1 MTRASFVILTVLLMV
16 SIAHAQDNGSCPE
29 GFSGPKCS
37 LCSNDLACSASTGNS
52 GATCNRDLPFLSS
65 SKVKSFVCNP
75 TGPDL
80 VVGLIAPDSLL
91 IQCHTMAG
99 GGSSGGVDVAAPP
112 NPVEDSAPALALA
125 PEVAAFSPP
134 VMLPFEGEASSPV
147 AVPPVIN
154 SDTGAPAPGLVVN
167 GTDISGLLDAAGQA
181 LAGKKRLLL
190 QDVAAAAAP
199 AGDPYCDIGFR
210 VQDPALQVQ
219 CKANDC
225 ALQVGSSTVS
235 CQKTTCECEGDPTCA
250 NNALVSSLINLVNGK
265 AELVCTP
272 GAAEDQTAP
281 CILKLQGLP
290 INEIQAN
297 CQAAECILAEDNGF
311 SGSNSTTPDVEPLA
325 PVPNLNINPIIAAIP
340 LMFLTLVVGFVGTYT
355 WMHRS
360 MWSASAATAAAAGG
374 TSGASSKHGKKVKTL
389 EFRDICVKVPMD
401 ATTSTRKHQALRQK
415 ALARHDTTH
424 ITIQTMGSG
433 GSHSFAGI
441 LSRQARHKLG
451 FKGSEDDLQLSP
463 QEELAAVAASESQ
476 DLASAADFVSQ
487 LHGNPEAG
495 MWTVVEDCT
504 GITSAGEVVGVLGPS
519 GCGKT
524 TLLTSIV
531 GSSLELGATA
541 LMTGAVLIDGVPRQG
556 QDVAYVPQADTLIPT
571 LTVAECVRY
580 SALLRL
586 PRSTPID
593 QVHSRVA
600 RVLGELGLSHVADS
614 PVGGSGN
621 IRGVSGGE
629 RRRVTI
635 GMELVTDPSIIV
647 LDEPTSGLD
656 SYTAINLIRSLR
668 TVAAGG
674 RVVIA
679 SLHQPSKD
687 MFYALDSVI
696 LMGHGRMLFK
706 GRPEEAESA
715 LSIAGVPCPGDT
727 AVAEHMLKVAS
738 NPVDIK
744 AMLKMKYKS
753 SSAALNTL
761 GGNHTGMKSASAPGV
776 VDVAAAAAA
785 AAAAAKI
792 DSASATASPTADGTA
807 HALTT
812 ISQQDTDGNV
822 EAATPPEQ
830 RSLGINESLSF
841 SSVAVEKPP
850 RPAGFA
856 RQLAVMFWRTSMDII
871 RNPTLL
877 VLHVGIAAIVGVLN
891 GAIFY
896 QVEPTFSGVQ
906 NRMGATF
913 FALAL
918 LAFTSLTTVDLLM
931 NERNVVMR
939 EVRSG
944 YYGPVAYLL
953 SKLALDGML
962 LRAIPA
968 IVFWAPFYYMT
979 GFRSGAPYAATYVF
993 TMVAF
998 NCCIGALSM
1007 AVTVGCN
1014 TAGQAAFVM
1023 NFTLLFMLVFTGFLV
1038 KISSVTPVLA
1048 WIHFLSPFFY
1058 AFEAMLSTELNGQ
1071 SIDFAYQPTPDVPV
1085 TIIPDLKGETF
1096 LTSLGLST
1104 TNTTRDIGV
1113 LVALYVAFMAL
1124 ALGLF
1129 LFKMP
1134 RSSNAAAAKAAKKAA
1149 GAAGTATVQAPRTSV
1164 AVTETGQE
1172 KVDDQ
1177 LHHTTYI

>member
-1 MTRASFVILTVLLMV
+1 
-16 SIAHAQDNGSCPE
+16 
-29 GFSGPKCS
+29 
-37 LCSNDLACSASTGNS
+37 LCANDLACSASTGNG
-52 GATCNRDLPFLSS
+52 GATCNKDFPFLAS
-65 SKVKSFVCNP
+65 SKVKSYACNP
-75 TGPDL
+75 TAPDL
-80 VVGLIAPDSLL
+80 VVGLIVPDSLL

-99 GGSSGGVDVAAPP
+99 SDGGGDAAAPP
-112 NPVEDSAPALALA
+112 TTGVEAPAPG
-125 PEVAAFSPP
+125 PEVVSFSPP
-134 VMLPFEGEASSPV
+134 AASPPQEV
-147 AVPPVIN
+147 AVPPVAV
-154 SDTGAPAPGLVVN
+154 SPTTDSGSATGGAPAPGPSGLLVN
-167 GTDISGLLDAAGQA
+167 GTDISGLLDAAGEA
-181 LAGKKRLLL
+181 LAGRKRLLL
-190 QDVAAAAAP
+190 QEAAP
-199 AGDPYCDIGFR
+199 PPATETGEPYCDIGFR

-235 CQKTTCECEGDPTCA
+235 CAKTTCECEGDPTCSG
-250 NNALVSSLINLVNGK
+250 NGLVSGLITLVNGK
-265 AELVCTP
+265 AELICTP
-272 GAAEDQTAP
+272 GAAGEPAP
-281 CILKLQGLP
+281 CTLKLQGLP

-297 CQAAECILAEDNGF
+297 CMASECIIPEDSGF
-311 SGSNSTTPDVEPLA
+311 NGSNSTTPEVEFVPE
-325 PVPNLNINPIIAAIP
+325 PVQNLNINPVIAAIP
-340 LMFLTLVVGFVGTYT
+340 LMFLTAVVGFVGTYT

-360 MWSASAATAAAAGG
+360 MWSASAAAAGAG
-374 TSGASSKHGKKVKTL
+374 GGSASGAASKHGKKVKTL

-401 ATTSTRKHQALRQK
+401 TTTSTKKHQALRQK

-424 ITIQTMGSG
+424 IMQTTSSG
-433 GSHSFAGI
+433 GGSLSIAGI
-441 LSRQARHKLG
+441 LSRQARYKLG
-451 FKGSEDDLQLSP
+451 FKGSDDDLQLSP
-463 QEELAAVAASESQ
+463 QEEVAAMAASESQ
-476 DLASAADFVSQ
+476 DLTSAADFVSQ
-487 LHGNPEAG
+487 LHGNPETG
-495 MWTVVEDCT
+495 TWTVVEDCN
-504 GITSAGEVVGVLGPS
+504 GVASAGEVVGVLGPS

-531 GSSLELGATA
+531 GSSLELGSTA
-541 LMTGAVLIDGVPRQG
+541 LMTGAVLIDGIPRQG

-586 PRSTPID
+586 PRNTPIE

-600 RVLGELGLSHVADS
+600 SVLEELGLSHVADS

-706 GRPEEAESA
+706 GRPEEAEAA
-715 LSIAGVPCPGDT
+715 LAAAGLPCPADT

-738 NPVDIK
+738 NPADIK
-744 AMLKMKYKS
+744 AMLRLKFKS

-761 GGNHTGMKSASAPGV
+761 SGKDITPVGV
-776 VDVAAAAAA
+776 VAVGAATTTVGD
-785 AAAAAKI
+785 KLNGGV
-792 DSASATASPTADGTA
+792 SATASPTPVSVGVDGTA
-807 HALTT
+807 LNSPTVD
-812 ISQQDTDGNV
+812 SNMM
-822 EAATPPEQ
+822 EAASPPQQ
-830 RSLGINESLSF
+830 RSLSDSLSF
-841 SSVAVEKPP
+841 SNVAVEPPP

-856 RQLAVMFWRTSMDII
+856 RQLAVMFWRTSMDIM

-877 VLHVGIAAIVGVLN
+877 FLHVGIAAVVGILN

-896 QVEPTFSGVQ
+896 QVEPDFSGVQ

-931 NERNVVMR
+931 NERSVVMR

-979 GFRSGAPYAATYVF
+979 GFRSGSAYAATYVF

-1007 AVTVGCN
+1007 AVTVGCD

-1038 KISSVTPVLA
+1038 KISSVTPVLR
-1048 WIHFLSPFFY
+1048 WIHYLSPFFY

-1071 SIDFAYQPTPDVPV
+1071 LIDFAYQPTPDVPV
-1085 TIIPDLKGETF
+1085 TVIPNLKGETF

-1104 TNTTRDIGV
+1104 TQTTMDIGI
-1113 LVALYVAFMAL
+1113 LVALYVAFMVL

-1129 LFKMP
+1129 LYKMP
-1134 RSSNAAAAKAAKKAA
+1134 RNSNSAAAKKAA
-1149 GAAGTATVQAPRTSV
+1149 K
-1164 AVTETGQE
+1164 E
-1172 KVDDQ
+1172 KVAKETAPSKTPGA
-1177 LHHTTYI
+1177 LI

>member
-1 MTRASFVILTVLLMV
+1 M
-16 SIAHAQDNGSCPE
+16 
-29 GFSGPKCS
+29 
-37 LCSNDLACSASTGNS
+37 
-52 GATCNRDLPFLSS
+52 
-65 SKVKSFVCNP
+65 KSYVCNP

-91 IQCHTMAG
+91 IQCHTLA
-99 GGSSGGVDVAAPP
+99 GGSSSGDGIAAAPP
-112 NPVEDSAPALALA
+112 TPVEDSLPAPA
-125 PEVAAFSPP
+125 PGSEVVAFSPP
-134 VMLPFEGEASSPV
+134 DISSPEGGASPP
-147 AVPPVIN
+147 AVPPV
-154 SDTGAPAPGLVVN
+154 TGDATEAPAAAPALVVN

-190 QDVAAAAAP
+190 QDITAAAGA
-199 AGDPYCDIGFR
+199 PYCDIGFQ

-250 NNALVSSLINLVNGK
+250 NNGLVSGLINLVNGK
-265 AELVCTP
+265 AELICTP
-272 GAAEDQTAP
+272 GAAGEQTAP
-281 CILKLQGLP
+281 CTLTLQGLP

-297 CQAAECILAEDNGF
+297 CQAAECIVAEDNGF
-311 SGSNSTTPDVEPLA
+311 SGSNSTTPEEQPPPA
-325 PVPNLNINPIIAAIP
+325 IPNLSINPVIAAIP

-360 MWSASAATAAAAGG
+360 MWSASAATAAIASGTGAA
-374 TSGASSKHGKKVKTL
+374 ASKHSRKVKKL
-389 EFRDICVKVPMD
+389 EFSDICVKVPMD
-401 ATTSTRKHQALRQK
+401 ATTSTRKHQAVRQK
-415 ALARHDTTH
+415 ALARHGTMDASIETT
-424 ITIQTMGSG
+424 GSG
-433 GSHSFAGI
+433 GSHSLAGI
-441 LSRQARHKLG
+441 FTRHRLG
-451 FKGSEDDLQLSP
+451 FKAPDDDLQLSP
-463 QEELAAVAASESQ
+463 QEKLAAMAASESE
-476 DLASAADFVSQ
+476 DLTSAADFVSQ

-495 MWTVVEDCT
+495 TWTVVEDCT
-504 GITSAGEVVGVLGPS
+504 GIASAGEVVGVLGPS

-531 GSSLELGATA
+531 GSSLELGASA
-541 LMTGAVLIDGVPRQG
+541 LMTGTVLIDGVPRQG

-600 RVLGELGLSHVADS
+600 GVLEELGLSHVADS

-715 LSIAGVPCPGDT
+715 LSAAGVPCPEDT

-738 NPVDIK
+738 NPADIK
-744 AMLKMKYKS
+744 AMLKIKYNS
-753 SSAALNTL
+753 SSAALHTL
-761 GGNHTGMKSASAPGV
+761 GNTQDGGVTSGGVASGGV
-776 VDVAAAAAA
+776 AIDAAAAALD
-785 AAAAAKI
+785 KI
-792 DSASATASPTADGTA
+792 NEDAYATPSSIDDDTDYAY
-807 HALTT
+807 TT
-812 ISQQDTDGNV
+812 KTSQHHTDGNM
-822 EAATPPEQ
+822 EAASPPEQ
-830 RSLGINESLSF
+830 RTLSLNET
-841 SSVAVEKPP
+841 SSSNVAITNPP
-850 RPAGFA
+850 RPPGFA
-856 RQLAVMFWRTSMDII
+856 RQLAVMFWRTFMDII

-877 VLHVGIAAIVGVLN
+877 ILHVGIAAIVGVLN

-931 NERNVVMR
+931 NERSVVMR

-962 LRAIPA
+962 LRVIPA
-968 IVFWAPFYYMT
+968 VVFWVPFYYMT
-979 GFRSGAPYAATYVF
+979 GFRTGSAYAATYVF
-993 TMVAF
+993 TMVSF

-1007 AVTVGCN
+1007 AVTIGCN

-1058 AFEAMLSTELNGQ
+1058 AFEAMLGTELNGQ
-1071 SIDFAYQPTPDVPV
+1071 FVDFAYQPTPDVPV

-1104 TNTTRDIGV
+1104 TKITRDIAV
-1113 LVALYVAFMAL
+1113 LLALYVAFMLLAL
-1124 ALGLF
+1124 ALF
-1129 LFKMP
+1129 LIKMP
-1134 RSSNAAAAKAAKKAA
+1134 RSSNSAAAGAAKKAA
-1149 GAAGTATVQAPRTSV
+1149 AAGTAMVQTPA
-1164 AVTETGQE
+1164 AGQE
-1172 KVDDQ
+1172 KGSDS
-1177 LHHTTYI
+1177 T

>member
-1 MTRASFVILTVLLMV
+1 
-16 SIAHAQDNGSCPE
+16 
-29 GFSGPKCS
+29 
-37 LCSNDLACSASTGNS
+37 
-52 GATCNRDLPFLSS
+52 
-65 SKVKSFVCNP
+65 
-75 TGPDL
+75 
-80 VVGLIAPDSLL
+80 VGLFEPDSLL
-91 IQCHTMAG
+91 IQCHTLAE
-99 GGSSGGVDVAAPP
+99 GSSSGVGVAAAPATS
-112 NPVEDSAPALALA
+112 VEDSAPAPSPAS
-125 PEVAAFSPP
+125 EVVAFSPS
-134 VMLPFEGEASSPV
+134 EGGASPPV
-147 AVPPVIN
+147 AVPPVAGN
-154 SDTGAPAPGLVVN
+154 DAEALAPDPAPAPALVVN

-190 QDVAAAAAP
+190 QEVAAAAA
-199 AGDPYCDIGFR
+199 GEPYCDISFR

-225 ALQVGSSTVS
+225 TLQVGSSDVT
-235 CQKTTCECEGDPTCA
+235 CQNTTCECEGDPTCA
-250 NNALVSSLINLVNGK
+250 DNALISSLVTLVDGK
-265 AELVCTP
+265 AELLCTP
-272 GAAEDQTAP
+272 EVAGEQTAS
-281 CILKLQGLP
+281 CTLKLQGLP
-290 INEIQAN
+290 INEIQAD
-297 CQAAECILAEDNGF
+297 CEASECIIPEDSGF
-311 SGSNSTTPDVEPLA
+311 SGSNSTTPDEEPPPA
-325 PVPNLNINPIIAAIP
+325 IPNLYINPVIAAIP
-340 LMFLTLVVGFVGTYT
+340 LMFLTLVVGFVGSYT

-360 MWSASAATAAAAGG
+360 MWSASAAAAAAAAPGSTG
-374 TSGASSKHGKKVKTL
+374 PAAPKHSKKVKTL

-401 ATTSTRKHQALRQK
+401 ATTATKKHQALRQK
-415 ALARHDTTH
+415 ALARHGTMHSGTKTTD
-424 ITIQTMGSG
+424 SG
-433 GSHSFAGI
+433 GLHSLAGI
-441 LSRQARHKLG
+441 LSRQARHRLG
-451 FKGSEDDLQLSP
+451 FKGSDDDLQLSP
-463 QEELAAVAASESQ
+463 QEKVAAMAASESQ
-476 DLASAADFVSQ
+476 DSTSAADFVSQ

-495 MWTVVEDCT
+495 TWTVIEDCT
-504 GITSAGEVVGVLGPS
+504 GIASAGEVVGVLGPS

-531 GSSLELGATA
+531 GSALELGASA
-541 LMTGAVLIDGVPRQG
+541 LMYGAVLIDGVPRQG

-571 LTVAECVRY
+571 LTVAECIRY

-593 QVHSRVA
+593 QIHSRVA
-600 RVLGELGLSHVADS
+600 GVLEELGLSHVADS

-687 MFYALDSVI
+687 MFYALDSVV
-696 LMGHGRMLFK
+696 LMGHGRILFR

-715 LSIAGVPCPGDT
+715 LSTAGVPCPKDT

-744 AMLKMKYKS
+744 AMFKMKYKR

-761 GGNHTGMKSASAPGV
+761 GENQDGFKTGRLSGGV
-776 VDVAAAAAA
+776 AVSAAATAAEA
-785 AAAAAKI
+785 DAVNKVNGG
-792 DSASATASPTADGTA
+792 ASGTTSSTDDGTVC
-807 HALTT
+807 ALTKT
-812 ISQQDTDGNV
+812 SQENTDANM
-822 EAATPPEQ
+822 EAASPPEQ
-830 RSLGINESLSF
+830 RSLSLNESSSF
-841 SSVAVEKPP
+841 SNVAVEKTR
-850 RPAGFA
+850 RPAGFT
-856 RQLAVMFWRTSMDII
+856 RQLAVMFWRTFMDII

-877 VLHVGIAAIVGVLN
+877 ILHVVLAAIVGVLN

-962 LRAIPA
+962 LRVIPA

-979 GFRSGAPYAATYVF
+979 GFRTGSVYAAMYLF
-993 TMVAF
+993 TMISF

-1007 AVTVGCN
+1007 AVTIGCN

-1058 AFEAMLSTELNGQ
+1058 AFEAMMSTELNGQ
-1071 SIDFAYQPTPDVPV
+1071 FVDFAYQPTPDVPV
-1085 TIIPDLKGETF
+1085 TVIPDLKGETF
-1096 LTSLGLST
+1096 LTSLGLT
-1104 TNTTRDIGV
+1104 TTKTTRDIGV
-1113 LVALYVAFMAL
+1113 LVALYVAFMVL
-1124 ALGLF
+1124 ALVLF
-1129 LFKMP
+1129 LIKMP
-1134 RSSNAAAAKAAKKAA
+1134 RSSNSAAAKKAA
-1149 GAAGTATVQAPRTSV
+1149 VVQTPTIAAAAPATR
-1164 AVTETGQE
+1164 QE
-1172 KVDDQ
+1172 KGRDQ
-1177 LHHTTYI
+1177 T

>member
-1 MTRASFVILTVLLMV
+1 M
-16 SIAHAQDNGSCPE
+16 
-29 GFSGPKCS
+29 CS
-37 LCSNDLACSASTGNS
+37 SDEACSTSTGNS
-52 GATCNRDLPFLSS
+52 GATCNRDFPFTSS
-65 SKVKSFVCNP
+65 SKVKSYVCNP
-75 TGPDL
+75 TAPDL
-80 VVGLIAPDSLL
+80 VLGLIAPNSLL
-91 IQCHTMAG
+91 IQCHTLAGELFTGG
-99 GGSSGGVDVAAPP
+99 GGSLATAPPTLVEEASAPAPEVVSFSPPATAPVVAGASPPVAVAAAPP
-112 NPVEDSAPALALA
+112 
-125 PEVAAFSPP
+125 
-134 VMLPFEGEASSPV
+134 
-147 AVPPVIN
+147 
-154 SDTGAPAPGLVVN
+154 TAPAPGPASGGLVVN
-167 GTDISGLLDAAGQA
+167 GTDISGLLNEAGQA
-181 LAGKKRLLL
+181 LGRKRLLL
-190 QDVAAAAAP
+190 QAVAPPAAE
-199 AGDPYCDIGFR
+199 AGAPYCEIGFK
-210 VQDPALQVQ
+210 VEDPALQVQ
-219 CKANDC
+219 CRANDC
-225 ALQVGSSTVS
+225 ALQVGSSTVT
-235 CQKTTCECEGDPTCA
+235 CQQTTCECEGDPTCA
-250 NNALVSSLINLVNGK
+250 NNGLIASLATLVNGK
-265 AELVCTP
+265 AELICTP
-272 GAAEDQTAP
+272 GAANEPAP
-281 CILKLQGLP
+281 CTLKLAGLP
-290 INEIQAN
+290 INEIEAQ
-297 CQAAECILAEDNGF
+297 CQASECIVPEDNGF
-311 SGSNSTTPDVEPLA
+311 NGSNSTTPEVVPPPA
-325 PVPNLNINPIIAAIP
+325 VPNLNINPIIAAIP
-340 LMFLTLVVGFVGTYT
+340 LMFLTVIVGFVGTYT

-360 MWSASAATAAAAGG
+360 MWSASAAAAAAAGAG
-374 TSGASSKHGKKVKTL
+374 GAGAASKHGKKVKTL
-389 EFRDICVKVPMD
+389 EFKDICVKVPMD
-401 ATTSTRKHQALRQK
+401 VTTSTKKHQALRQK
-415 ALARHDTTH
+415 ALARHDTMH
-424 ITIQTMGSG
+424 ITTQTTPSG
-433 GSHSFAGI
+433 GGTRSSLAGI
-441 LSRQARHKLG
+441 LSRQARYKLG
-451 FKGSEDDLQLSP
+451 FKGSEEDLQLSP
-463 QEELAAVAASESQ
+463 QEERAAMAAAESE
-476 DLASAADFVSQ
+476 DLTSAADFVSQ

-495 MWTVVEDCT
+495 TWTVVEDCT
-504 GITSAGEVVGVLGPS
+504 GIASAGEVVGVLGPS

-531 GSSLELGATA
+531 GSSLELGSTA
-541 LMTGAVLIDGVPRQG
+541 LMTGAVLIDGLPRQG

-586 PRSTPID
+586 PRNTPID
-593 QVHSRVA
+593 QVHYRVA
-600 RVLGELGLSHVADS
+600 GVLEELGLSHVADS

-635 GMELVTDPSIIV
+635 GMELVTDPAIIV

-706 GRPEEAESA
+706 GRPEEAEAA
-715 LSIAGVPCPGDT
+715 LAMAGVPCPEDT
-727 AVAEHMLKVAS
+727 AIAEFMLKVAS
-738 NPVDIK
+738 NPADIK

-761 GGNHTGMKSASAPGV
+761 GGGAANDFKSGGGGV
-776 VDVAAAAAA
+776 GVGAVVESKIYGGVLPAA
-785 AAAAAKI
+785 
-792 DSASATASPTADGTA
+792 ASPTADGRA
-807 HALTT
+807 VALST
-812 ISQQDTDGNV
+812 SLNNADGNM
-822 EAATPPEQ
+822 EAASPPEQ
-830 RSLGINESLSF
+830 RTLSLEDSKSF
-841 SSVAVEKPP
+841 SNVAVEKPH
-850 RPAGFA
+850 RSAGFA
-856 RQLAVMFWRTSMDII
+856 RQLAVMFWRTSMDIM

-877 VLHVGIAAIVGVLN
+877 MLHVGIAAIVGVLN

-896 QVEPTFSGVQ
+896 QVEPDFSGVQ

-979 GFRSGAPYAATYVF
+979 GFRSGAAYAATYVF

-1071 SIDFAYQPTPDVPV
+1071 LIDFAYQPTPDVPV
-1085 TIIPDLKGETF
+1085 TVIPDLKGETF

-1104 TNTTRDIGV
+1104 TNTTRDLGV

-1134 RSSNAAAAKAAKKAA
+1134 RSSNSAAAKAAKKAA
-1149 GAAGTATVQAPRTSV
+1149 KKAGAGAAAPPAAV
-1164 AVTETGQE
+1164 AGQE
-1172 KVDDQ
+1172 KGGHV
-1177 LHHTTYI
+1177 

>member
-1 MTRASFVILTVLLMV
+1 
-16 SIAHAQDNGSCPE
+16 
-29 GFSGPKCS
+29 
-37 LCSNDLACSASTGNS
+37 
-52 GATCNRDLPFLSS
+52 
-65 SKVKSFVCNP
+65 VKSYVCNP
-75 TGPDL
+75 TGPEL
-80 VVGLIAPDSLL
+80 VVGLIVPDSLL

-99 GGSSGGVDVAAPP
+99 ESAGGGGVAATPP
-112 NPVEDSAPALALA
+112 TPIEEPLAPAPA
-125 PEVAAFSPP
+125 PVAVAAFSPP
-134 VMLPFEGEASSPV
+134 ALIPSPEGGASPPAAV
-147 AVPPVIN
+147 AVPPTTEEI
-154 SDTGAPAPGLVVN
+154 TGAPAPGPSGGILVN
-167 GTDISGLLDAAGQA
+167 GTDITGLLNDAGQV
-181 LAGKKRLLL
+181 LAGRKRLLL
-190 QDVAAAAAP
+190 QDTGA
-199 AGDPYCDIGFR
+199 PYCDIGFR
-210 VQDPALQVQ
+210 VQNPALQVQ

-235 CQKTTCECEGDPTCA
+235 CKKTTCECEGDPTCS
-250 NNALVSSLINLVNGK
+250 NNALVTSLITLVNGE
-265 AELVCTP
+265 AELICIPAAAGTVARCT
-272 GAAEDQTAP
+272 
-281 CILKLQGLP
+281 LKLEGLP
-290 INEIQAN
+290 INEIQAD
-297 CQAAECILAEDNGF
+297 CQASECIIPEDNGF
-311 SGSNSTTPDVEPLA
+311 NGSNSTTPEV
-325 PVPNLNINPIIAAIP
+325 VPPPAVKNLNINPIIAAIP

-355 WMHRS
+355 YTHRS
-360 MWSASAATAAAAGG
+360 MWSASAAAAAA
-374 TSGASSKHGKKVKTL
+374 SAAPGAASKDGKKVKTL

-401 ATTSTRKHQALRQK
+401 TTTATKKHQALRQK
-415 ALARHDTTH
+415 ALARHDTMH
-424 ITIQTMGSG
+424 INMQAMGSG
-433 GSHSFAGI
+433 GSRSIAGM

-463 QEELAAVAASESQ
+463 QEELAAMAASESQ
-476 DLASAADFVSQ
+476 DLTSAADFVSQ
-487 LHGNPEAG
+487 LHGDPEAG
-495 MWTVVEDCT
+495 TWTVVDDCN
-504 GITSAGEVVGVLGPS
+504 GIASAGEVVGVLGPS

-531 GSSLELGATA
+531 GSSLELGSTA

-586 PRSTPID
+586 PRNTPID

-600 RVLGELGLSHVADS
+600 GVLEELGLSHVADS

-706 GRPEEAESA
+706 GRPEEAEAA
-715 LSIAGVPCPGDT
+715 LASAGVPCPEDT

-738 NPVDIK
+738 NPADIK
-744 AMLKMKYKS
+744 AMLKLKFKS

-761 GGNHTGMKSASAPGV
+761 GGPGGE
-776 VDVAAAAAA
+776 AAALKALPAAA
-785 AAAAAKI
+785 TVVGAAGV
-792 DSASATASPTADGTA
+792 DLVNGDGTSSAVTSPTTTTAGIPDGTA
-807 HALTT
+807 FAVTT
-812 ISQQDTDGNV
+812 PSSDAHM
-822 EAATPPEQ
+822 EAASPPEQ
-830 RSLGINESLSF
+830 RTLSLHNSVSF
-841 SSVAVEKPP
+841 SNVAVEKPP
-850 RPAGFA
+850 RPAGFT
-856 RQLAVMFWRTSMDII
+856 RQLAVMFWRTSMDIM

-877 VLHVGIAAIVGVLN
+877 VLHVSIAAIVGILN

-896 QVEPTFSGVQ
+896 QVEPDFSGVQ

-979 GFRSGAPYAATYVF
+979 GFRSGSAYAATCVF

-1038 KISSVTPVLA
+1038 KISSVTPVLR
-1048 WIHFLSPFFY
+1048 WIHYLSPFFY

-1071 SIDFAYQPTPDVPV
+1071 FIDFAYQPTPDVPV
-1085 TIIPDLKGETF
+1085 TVIPNLKGETF

-1104 TNTTRDIGV
+1104 TQTTLDIGI

-1134 RSSNAAAAKAAKKAA
+1134 RSSNSAAAKAAKKAKKTAKAVVPPATPGA
-1149 GAAGTATVQAPRTSV
+1149 GQGKV
-1164 AVTETGQE
+1164 VT
-1172 KVDDQ
+1172 
-1177 LHHTTYI
+1177 I